1 MKRIVSTI
9 LFLISADS
17 LHAEDVWLQV
27 KESLLRAEPRFYA
40 RGVAP
45 VRYGDRLRLV
55 AKDGGWVKVQL
66 KTTQG
71 YLPGSSISPKRFV
84 LSGARAV
91 SVEADVADVVLAGKG
106 FGKEIEEQYRLSVS
120 GLRYD
125 LVDVVERSSK
135 VTPAEVA
142 QFAKKGGLQ

>member
-1 MKRIVSTI
+1 MKRIVATI
-9 LFLISADS
+9 LFLFSADS
-17 LHAEDVWLQV
+17 LHAEEVWLQV

-45 VRYGDRLRLV
+45 VRYGDRLQAV
-55 AKDGGWVKVQL
+55 SKDGGWVKVQL
-66 KTTQG
+66 KTMQG
-71 YLPGSSISPKRFV
+71 YLPGSSISPKRIV

-91 SVEADVADVVLAGKG
+91 SVEADTADVVLAGKG
-106 FGKEIEEQYRLSVS
+106 FGKEIEEQYRRSVS

-135 VTPAEVA
+135 VTPADVA
-142 QFAKKGGLQ
+142 QFAKKGGLK